1 MKKTTVLVPIMAFA
15 LTTGAALRSHAAAI
29 ADDKVYAVEVVNVD
43 VPNRVLR
50 IRSTEGGVS
59 SLVFDDRV
67 LSGLRVVRPGDKI
80 TISVRDE
87 FTGQRKVV
95 TAFVAGTITTA
106 GKRSAMR
113 TVIMKQP
120 GTAVE
125 FVNMDPTAR
134 KITVL
139 GEYGEQQIFEVD
151 EKAMLSMADVR
162 PGQKVFLS
170 YRYDINGRPEAVVR
184 VAPSSTP
191 MIQTGASVDVISTDP
206 LEKTLTIRS
215 DSGERRTLAVDERA
229 ALNLRDLRVG
239 DSILVKMEGDR
250 VVVITR
256 R

>member
-1 MKKTTVLVPIMAFA
+1 MKKTTVLIPIMAFA
-15 LTTGAALRSHAAAI
+15 LTTGLALRSHAAAL
-29 ADDKVYAVEVVNVD
+29 DDNKVYAVEVVNVD
-43 VPNRVLR
+43 VPNKILR

-59 SLVFDDRV
+59 SLMIDDR
-67 LSGLRVVRPGDKI
+67 LLGGLRTVRPGDKI

-95 TAFVAGTITTA
+95 TAFVAGTITS
-106 GKRSAMR
+106 KKPAMR

-125 FVNMDPTAR
+125 FVNLDPAAR

-139 GEYGEQQIFEVD
+139 GESGEEQIFQVD
-151 EKAMLSMADVR
+151 EKAILSMADVR
-162 PGQKVFLS
+162 PGQRVFLS

-184 VAPSSTP
+184 VAPGNTP
-191 MIQTGASVDVISTDP
+191 MMIQTGSVVEVISTDP
-206 LEKTLTIRS
+206 LEKTLTVLS
-215 DSGERRTLAVDERA
+215 DNGERRTLLVDERA
-229 ALNLRDLRVG
+229 ALNLRDLRAG
-239 DSILVKMEGDR
+239 DSILVRTEDDR